1 MNKIII
7 VLFIVSS
14 CFLISKGSVE
24 EFIIPKDSIRMRI
37 IANSNEAKDQ
47 VIKTKLVDELTEVI
61 NTIESKSMDINES
74 RKNIEESIYLIEN
87 KLEELNINADISY
100 GVNYFPVKEYK
111 GYTYDSGDYESLV
124 ITIGEGI
131 GDNWWCV
138 LFPPLCLI
146 DDNDKAVSDYEYS
159 FYINNIIK
167 KFS

>member
-14 CFLISKGSVE
+14 CFLILRGNTE
-24 EFIIPKDSIRMRI
+24 EFIIPQESIRMRI

-47 VIKTKLVDELTEVI
+47 VIKTQLVEELTEVI
-61 NTIESKSMDINES
+61 ADIESNSLDIEDS
-74 RKNIEESIYLIEN
+74 RDNIENSIYLIEN
-87 KLEELNINADISY
+87 KLKDLNINAKISY
-100 GVNYFPVKEYK
+100 GINYFPVKEYK

-146 DDNDKAVSDYEYS
+146 DEGDKEVTDYEYS
-159 FYINNIIK
+159 FYINNILK